1 MPVDRATSCLWAE
14 LRLVCGQR
22 SVGQRFVDN
31 ARSCLWTALRPVRG
45 QCQVLFVLK
54 YWDFTRRQFTVRDSK
69 SMPGTARE
77 REGDSHD
84 PQSGTNPAFF
94 SYLPKSVRSGAQLLL
109 Y

>member
-1 MPVDRATSCLWAE
+1 M
-14 LRLVCGQR
+14 
-22 SVGQRFVDN
+22 DN

-45 QCQVLFVLK
+45 HRQVLFVLK
-54 YWDFTRRQFTVRDSK
+54 YWDFTRRQFTVRESK